1 MNSFLSLFFRD
12 GTQICPS
19 DFKAYIPVDN
29 PTIFEVG
36 CNDGSHTLEF
46 LKTFPQCS
54 LYCFEPDTR
63 AASRFISKV
72 KSSRV
77 SFFPFAIG
85 SVDGTT
91 RFFSSGGNPF
101 DTPHPD
107 FPEDW
112 DLSGSIHPPSRHLEE
127 MPRITFAAKQDVQIR
142 RLDSVTRD
150 LGLDKIDLI
159 WADVQGAEAD
169 LICGARQTLK
179 TTRYFFTEF
188 SDRELY
194 SGQINLRQMRALL
207 PDFKL
212 VKKLRHDVL
221 FRNRNLP

>member
-1 MNSFLSLFFRD
+1 
-12 GTQICPS
+12 
-19 DFKAYIPVDN
+19 
-29 PTIFEVG
+29 
-36 CNDGSHTLEF
+36 
-46 LKTFPQCS
+46 
-54 LYCFEPDTR
+54 
-63 AASRFISKV
+63 
-72 KSSRV
+72 
-77 SFFPFAIG
+77 
-85 SVDGTT
+85 
-91 RFFSSGGNPF
+91 
-101 DTPHPD
+101 
-107 FPEDW
+107 
-112 DLSGSIHPPSRHLEE
+112 LEE